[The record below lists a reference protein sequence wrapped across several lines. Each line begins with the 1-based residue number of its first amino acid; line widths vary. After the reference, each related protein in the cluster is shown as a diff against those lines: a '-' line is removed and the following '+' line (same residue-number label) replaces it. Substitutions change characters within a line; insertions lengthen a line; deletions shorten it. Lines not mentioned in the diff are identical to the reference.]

1 MNGLSQLDWSA
12 IRERGALFP
21 EEAYQFVREGLVYTA
36 KLFHGEARRA
46 NADTADERRHVS
58 GQQLCVGLKK
68 LATERYGMLA
78 RAVLHKWGVRR
89 TDDFGVI
96 VFALIDRCELRQGEQ
111 DSFLD
116 FKGVYDFDQ
125 AFSEAAR

>member
-1 MNGLSQLDWSA
+1 VNGLSQLDWSA
-12 IRERGALFP
+12 IRERGARFP

-36 KLFHGEARRA
+36 KLFHGEPRRA
-46 NADTADERRHVS
+46 GADATDERRHVS
-58 GQQLCVGLKK
+58 GQQLCAGLKK

-78 RAVLHKWGVRR
+78 RTVLHKWGVRR

-96 VFALIDRCELRQGEQ
+96 VFTLIDRSELRQGER

-116 FKGVYDFDQ
+116 FKGVYDFDE
-125 AFSEAAR
+125 AFSDTSA